1 MSNTAS
7 IVPVDPEPPAIVL
20 VDPESPAI
28 VPVDQAPES
37 EFEEG
42 TNKILNKICDLLKR
56 LPDIKAEEACGT
68 TRLWRTYQ
76 KEAAEYDTELL
87 NRYNKSLDTVLIF
100 AGLFSAVNTSFITF
114 LQPGLSQDP
123 NEMTHALLRLMIH
136 TISNST
142 FTDSDVSLPIWL
154 GPPTSA
160 IWTQSILY
168 ASLATCL
175 LSAFGATMGKQWLE
189 QYAEVD
195 VRGNEEERGLS
206 RQRKLDGAT
215 KWGCTA
221 ALDALPLLL
230 QVNLFLFGLAICT
243 WLWSQQNTIGSVVIG
258 ATATG
263 FLFYLSLLIS
273 SIAIADFPFKP
284 PFSRF
289 VHQIFRSIT
298 SICCHTVEKCW
309 SKVKPFVPAHTPA
322 DTSPPSGCTAP
333 IGSKILNCIRF
344 RLGLEMPDHNVIRVV
359 DFWAALSWDESLKG
373 HPYLVRKV
381 LEPSALTW
389 LLTVSTDSSVFLRV
403 MPFLEEFYWPS
414 GAESR
419 HILRRLY
426 YILTNE
432 FAFPNY
438 KGLSNDQRIRNSKVA
453 ICLMYSIPQNELRRD
468 RYEIEPNPKE
478 PTDKFLT
485 RETGKRLQAP
495 DLPEALEPPRDIF
508 PWTTYLTLLKL
519 YDSEREESNTELVN
533 QAFEDAILAI
543 SLRPLL
549 ERRYIANSL
558 TILAV
563 VLGLKIKRPEALIP
577 DKSPFINQL
586 APIIMWRVRQILTS
600 ETTTDVAV
608 RAINLERANRTQ
620 IGLVDILSD
629 DGLVNGLMALSPRNI
644 QQTDDNTSGLR
655 LLREAWS
662 GWLRVILTSSIDG
675 VRLFNALSEF
685 WGVFKDAD
693 EQLQPATISL
703 AVNRTREIDGIIA
716 EKGLGSSW
724 SRTVMT
730 AFTRISSDP
739 YELPSDG
746 QSVEIMKAFQ
756 ELFKAEW
763 FDADPNYNL
772 SNIAEDWIRQKGPS
786 TAAQE
791 GESATQQPDTSTVT
805 QESRVPVVQSENRDS
820 GWDATTPNQRRPNY
834 SLRVLRHSNV
844 M

>member
-1 MSNTAS
+1 
-7 IVPVDPEPPAIVL
+7 
-20 VDPESPAI
+20 
-28 VPVDQAPES
+28 
-37 EFEEG
+37 
-42 TNKILNKICDLLKR
+42 
-56 LPDIKAEEACGT
+56 
-68 TRLWRTYQ
+68 
-76 KEAAEYDTELL
+76 
-87 NRYNKSLDTVLIF
+87 
-100 AGLFSAVNTSFITF
+100 
-114 LQPGLSQDP
+114 
-123 NEMTHALLRLMIH
+123 MIH
-136 TISNST
+136 TINNST
-142 FTDSDVSLPIWL
+142 FTDSDVSLPTWL
-154 GPPTSA
+154 GPATST

-168 ASLATCL
+168 ASLSACL
-175 LSAFGATMGKQWLE
+175 LSAFGATLGKQWLE

-206 RQRKLDGAT
+206 RQRKLDVAT

-221 ALDALPLLL
+221 ALDALSLLL
-230 QVNLFLFGLAICT
+230 QLALLLFAIAICT
-243 WLWSQQNTIGSVVIG
+243 WLWSQQSAIGSVVIG
-258 ATATG
+258 ATAFG
-263 FLFYLSLLIS
+263 VLFYLFILIG
-273 SIAIADFPFKP
+273 SIATADFPFKT
-284 PFSRF
+284 PFSRSIRRF
-289 VHQIFRSIT
+289 SRSIT
-298 SICCHTVEKCW
+298 SMCRQTVEKWW
-309 SKVKPFVPAHTPA
+309 SKVEPFVLANTPA

-333 IGSKILNCIRF
+333 IGSRILDGIRF
-344 RLGLEMPDHNVIRVV
+344 RLGLEMPDRNVIRLV
-359 DFWAALSWDESLKG
+359 DFWAALSWDDSLKE

-438 KGLSNDQRIRNSKVA
+438 KGLSSDQRIRNSKVA
-453 ICLMYSIPQNELRRD
+453 LCLMYSIPQNELRRD
-468 RYEIEPNPKE
+468 RYEIEPNPQE

-519 YDSEREESNTELVN
+519 YDSEREESNTELVS

-577 DKSPFINQL
+577 DKRYDERRSDEATTNIVHRLSPFINQL

-608 RAINLERANRTQ
+608 RAINLKRAIRTQ
-620 IGLVDILSD
+620 IGLFNLRDILSD
-629 DGLVNGLMALSPRNI
+629 DGLVNGLMALSSKNI

-655 LLREAWS
+655 LLRGAWS
-662 GWLRVILTSSIDG
+662 SWLRVILTSSIDG

-685 WGVFKDAD
+685 WGVFKDGD
-693 EQLQPATISL
+693 EELQPATITL

-724 SRTVMT
+724 SRMVIT

-746 QSVEIMKAFQ
+746 QSVEIMQAFQ

-763 FDADPNYNL
+763 FEADPNLNL
-772 SNIAEDWIRQKGPS
+772 SNIAEDWIREKGPS

-791 GESATQQPDTSTVT
+791 EEPAAQQPDTSTAT
-805 QESRVPVVQSENRDS
+805 QESGFAAVQSENRDS

-834 SLRVLRHSNV
+834 SFRVLRHSNV